1 MLTYKPGSGSNK
13 AESESA
19 NAVYLQEG
27 LASPL
32 ASEMSQVSLKMHSL
46 CRARHF
52 TNSSRKAENAI
63 VNASASRLRILDTR
77 MTAKPLSS

>member
-1 MLTYKPGSGSNK
+1 MK
-13 AESESA
+13 
-19 NAVYLQEG
+19 G
-27 LASPL
+27 LASQL

-46 CRARHF
+46 CNACHF
-52 TNSSRKAENAI
+52 TNSSKNAENAI